1 MLSVYKYESH
11 SFPRQKHSLP
21 PFDWG
26 AGEREGGRARNEI
39 LTDTSAFSPPDKGDP
54 GINIYYVLYAC
65 VSISYIRSL
74 YQSQG
79 ERKGTQDRES
89 YWTPEN
95 IHSYPVNS
103 ESSAWVY
110 RFRLGA
116 ESSNLTVE
124 FGPKAPRCPAQEAQA
139 AAPTSL
145 ISAYPWDTRCPIQ
158 QRKKCQA
165 PRGRLIRARAGTA
178 TPARRGT

>member
-1 MLSVYKYESH
+1 MSKAFITTIRL
-11 SFPRQKHSLP
+11 
-21 PFDWG
+21 G
-26 AGEREGGRARNEI
+26 GGGERRLASKKRNPHRH
-39 LTDTSAFSPPDKGDP
+39 LCLFSSHQRRSRNKYLLC
-54 GINIYYVLYAC
+54 IICVC

-89 YWTPEN
+89 YWTSEN

-103 ESSAWVY
+103 KSSAWVY

-145 ISAYPWDTRCPIQ
+145 ISAFPWDTRCPIQ
-158 QRKKCQA
+158 QRKKCRA